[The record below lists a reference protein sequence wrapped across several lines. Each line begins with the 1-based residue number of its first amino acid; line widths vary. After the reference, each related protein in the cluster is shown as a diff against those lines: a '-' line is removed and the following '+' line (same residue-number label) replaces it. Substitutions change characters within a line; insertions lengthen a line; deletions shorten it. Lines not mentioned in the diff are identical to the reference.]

1 ERDKEIDQ
9 LTKSVQKQEK
19 EIETCEWMSDEA
31 NAKCR
36 ENEKKFKKKESKL
49 EREVKDLSRRNAETE
64 SQLDHLEAAE
74 EEAREKEHL
83 LVQQLDN
90 IGEVCPER
98 EARIELE
105 KQLSCSKQDFESIQ
119 ENAIG
124 SLSDLLNDLDT
135 MRIPSLQRDAKDC
148 RREDGGVSGDIIARF
163 DDFTD
168 KEEEFVRILSDP
180 VRLTACQASLK
191 QIQSKLERALQDGQ
205 KLGNLEA
212 DLRSHSNTL
221 LTLINGDEGTDTTSS
236 STASERVSMERVFVE
251 AVISQLESF
260 NANQGKVLLNSL
272 PKILQYITQWEI
284 FLQANSSSHSSSNAP
299 SSGGEFS
306 SVVEI
311 ISMMDGLVKEIESVV
326 AKAKNII
333 RQEHSRYQGS
343 MNDAGIVSHCSISHA
358 ISIRSSKANDS
369 NNNKQNQTDT

>member
-1 ERDKEIDQ
+1 
-9 LTKSVQKQEK
+9 
-19 EIETCEWMSDEA
+19 M
-31 NAKCR
+31 
-36 ENEKKFKKKESKL
+36 

-74 EEAREKEHL
+74 EEAREKEHI
-83 LVQQLDN
+83 LVKQLDN

-135 MRIPSLQRDAKDC
+135 MRIPSLRRDSKDC
-148 RREDGGVSGDIIARF
+148 LDSSSSSSGGEGVSGDIIARF

-180 VRLTACQASLK
+180 ERLTACQASLK
-191 QIQSKLERALQDGQ
+191 QIQSKLERALQDGEQ
-205 KLGNLEA
+205 LGNLEA

-260 NANQGKVLLNSL
+260 NASQGKVLLHTL
-272 PKILQYITQWEI
+272 PKILQYMTQWEI
-284 FLQANSSSHSSSNAP
+284 FLQANSSSHP
-299 SSGGEFS
+299 SSYSPSTGGEFS

-326 AKAKNII
+326 AKTKNII
-333 RQEHSRYQGS
+333 LQEHSRYQGS

-369 NNNKQNQTDT
+369 NNNKQYQTNT